1 MRRIL
6 LVALVALL
14 FCLPGRSRGARRE
27 SLCHLQQ
34 QHPRLVDVSASHLR
48 SGQRD
53 RWAGP
58 GLGKWNEPADVAV
71 DPEGNVYVLDSNN
84 DRIVVLNPDLTLS
97 RVLDNFVYE
106 GATLSFKKALG
117 MFVSADHE
125 LLIADTENQRVIVAT
140 LDQQVKEVLTLPDSD
155 VIPEGFQFRPKAVIK
170 DKKGFTYVL
179 SDGSF
184 YGALVFSQDNT
195 FFGFFGSN
203 PTEPTC

>member
-14 FCLPGRSRGARRE
+14 FCLPAAAAELDGNPYATYSNNIRGLSMYQRPTFEVDSVIDGRALGI
-27 SLCHLQQ
+27 
-34 QHPRLVDVSASHLR
+34 
-48 SGQRD
+48 
-53 RWAGP
+53 
-58 GLGKWNEPADVAV
+58 GKWNEPADVAV

-140 LDQQVKEVLTLPDSD
+140 LDQQVK
-155 VIPEGFQFRPKAVIK
+155 
-170 DKKGFTYVL
+170 L
-179 SDGSF
+179 SLIHIS
-184 YGALVFSQDNT
+184 
-195 FFGFFGSN
+195 
-203 PTEPTC
+203 EPTRPY

>member
-1 MRRIL
+1 MYQRPTFEVDSVIDGR
-6 LVALVALL
+6 AL
-14 FCLPGRSRGARRE
+14 GI
-27 SLCHLQQ
+27 
-34 QHPRLVDVSASHLR
+34 
-48 SGQRD
+48 
-53 RWAGP
+53 
-58 GLGKWNEPADVAV
+58 GKWNEPADVAV

-184 YGALVFSQDNT
+184 TGRWFSHKTTPFSDFSART
-195 FFGFFGSN
+195 RRN
-203 PTEPTC
+203 PTC